1 MSATNSERLG
11 PFARMS
17 LFLRQ
22 VTSELKKVVWPTKD
36 QLVTYTSVVI
46 VFVIIMGF
54 IIAVFDFAF
63 VKLVLVIFG
72 QWLGKE
78 TIVSESPFLE
88 AVAPKAE
95 DAASSVVMEM
105 PISNEEAIE
114 AIDTTYDG
122 AVDVDLDGE
131 VSTTSADE
139 NFDLTEVV
147 EAELA
152 PETADEVVE
161 VQETPAEPEEAKIAE
176 DEDPLVAFRAR
187 LDSQIGDWFVIHS
200 YAGFE
205 NRVKQNL
212 ETRAVSLNMEDYIYE
227 INVPSEEV
235 TEIKNGVRKQVK
247 RNKFPGYVLVRMD
260 LTDESWGVVRHTPGV
275 TGFVG
280 QGHNPAPLSMDEAF
294 EMLRPSQQKAIASVA
309 TAAAASA
316 GQKSGTGAKID
327 IDLNIGDSV
336 TVVDGPFAT
345 LHATISEI
353 NLDGQKVVGLVE
365 IFGRE
370 TPVELGFN
378 QIHKN

>member
-1 MSATNSERLG
+1 M
-11 PFARMS
+11 
-17 LFLRQ
+17 
-22 VTSELKKVVWPTKD
+22 
-36 QLVTYTSVVI
+36 
-46 VFVIIMGF
+46 
-54 IIAVFDFAF
+54 
-63 VKLVLVIFG
+63 
-72 QWLGKE
+72 
-78 TIVSESPFLE
+78 SESPFLE
-88 AVAPKAE
+88 AVAPQAD
-95 DAASSVVMEM
+95 DAASSIAVDM
-105 PISNEEAIE
+105 PTSNEEAIE
-114 AIDTTYDG
+114 ATNVAYDG
-122 AVDVDLDGE
+122 ATDVDLDGE

-139 NFDLTEVV
+139 NFDLSAAV

-152 PETADEVVE
+152 TEEVAV
-161 VQETPAEPEEAKIAE
+161 EEAPVAATASEEAADE
-176 DEDPLVAFRAR
+176 DEDPVVAFRAR
-187 LDSQIGDWFVIHS
+187 LESQIGEWYVIHS

-212 ETRAVSLNMEDYIYE
+212 ETRSVSLNMEDYIYE
-227 INVPSEEV
+227 VNVPSEEV

-294 EMLRPSQQKAIASVA
+294 DMLRPTQQKAIASVA

-316 GQKSGTGAKID
+316 SEKGTSASGAKID

-353 NLDGQKVVGLVE
+353 NLDAQKVVGLVE

>member
-1 MSATNSERLG
+1 M
-11 PFARMS
+11 
-17 LFLRQ
+17 
-22 VTSELKKVVWPTKD
+22 
-36 QLVTYTSVVI
+36 
-46 VFVIIMGF
+46 
-54 IIAVFDFAF
+54 
-63 VKLVLVIFG
+63 
-72 QWLGKE
+72 
-78 TIVSESPFLE
+78 SESPFLE
-88 AVAPKAE
+88 AVAPQSD
-95 DAASSVVMEM
+95 DALSSVAVDM
-105 PISNEEAIE
+105 PTSNQEAIE
-114 AIDTTYDG
+114 ATDVAYDG
-122 AVDVDLDGE
+122 ATDVDLDGE

-139 NFDLTEVV
+139 NFDLSAVV

-152 PETADEVVE
+152 TEEVAV
-161 VQETPAEPEEAKIAE
+161 EEAPVEAAASEAAPADE

-187 LDSQIGDWFVIHS
+187 LDSQIGEWFVIHS

-227 INVPSEEV
+227 VNVPSEEV

-294 EMLRPSQQKAIASVA
+294 DMLRPSQQKAIASVA

-316 GQKSGTGAKID
+316 GEKGGSASGAKID

-353 NLDGQKVVGLVE
+353 NLDAQKVVGLVE

>member
-1 MSATNSERLG
+1 M
-11 PFARMS
+11 
-17 LFLRQ
+17 
-22 VTSELKKVVWPTKD
+22 
-36 QLVTYTSVVI
+36 
-46 VFVIIMGF
+46 
-54 IIAVFDFAF
+54 
-63 VKLVLVIFG
+63 
-72 QWLGKE
+72 
-78 TIVSESPFLE
+78 SESPFLE
-88 AVAPKAE
+88 AVAPQTD
-95 DAASSVVMEM
+95 DALSSVAVDM
-105 PISNEEAIE
+105 PTSNEEAIE
-114 AIDTTYDG
+114 ATDVVYDG
-122 AVDVDLDGE
+122 ATDVDLDGE

-139 NFDLTEVV
+139 NFDLSAVV

-152 PETADEVVE
+152 TEEVAV
-161 VQETPAEPEEAKIAE
+161 EEAPVEAAVSEAAPAAE

-187 LDSQIGDWFVIHS
+187 LESQIGEWFVIHS

-227 INVPSEEV
+227 VNVPSEEV

-294 EMLRPSQQKAIASVA
+294 DMLRPSQQKAIASVA

-316 GQKSGTGAKID
+316 GEKGGSASGAKID

-353 NLDGQKVVGLVE
+353 NLDAQKVVGLVE

>member
-1 MSATNSERLG
+1 M
-11 PFARMS
+11 
-17 LFLRQ
+17 
-22 VTSELKKVVWPTKD
+22 
-36 QLVTYTSVVI
+36 
-46 VFVIIMGF
+46 
-54 IIAVFDFAF
+54 
-63 VKLVLVIFG
+63 
-72 QWLGKE
+72 
-78 TIVSESPFLE
+78 SESPFLE
-88 AVAPKAE
+88 AVAPQSD
-95 DAASSVVMEM
+95 DALSSVAVDL
-105 PISNEEAIE
+105 PTSNEKAIV
-114 AIDTTYDG
+114 ANDVAYDG
-122 AVDVDLDGE
+122 ATDVDLDGE

-139 NFDLTEVV
+139 NFDLSAVV

-152 PETADEVVE
+152 TEEVATEE
-161 VQETPAEPEEAKIAE
+161 VAVEEAPVEAAASEAAPDAE

-187 LDSQIGDWFVIHS
+187 LDSQIGEWFVIHS

-227 INVPSEEV
+227 VNVPSEEV

-294 EMLRPSQQKAIASVA
+294 DMLRPSQQKAIASVA

-316 GQKSGTGAKID
+316 GEKGGSASGAKID

-353 NLDGQKVVGLVE
+353 NLDAQKVVGLVE

>member
-1 MSATNSERLG
+1 M
-11 PFARMS
+11 
-17 LFLRQ
+17 
-22 VTSELKKVVWPTKD
+22 PT
-36 QLVTYTSVVI
+36 
-46 VFVIIMGF
+46 
-54 IIAVFDFAF
+54 
-63 VKLVLVIFG
+63 
-72 QWLGKE
+72 
-78 TIVSESPFLE
+78 
-88 AVAPKAE
+88 
-95 DAASSVVMEM
+95 
-105 PISNEEAIE
+105 SNEEAIE
-114 AIDTTYDG
+114 ATDVAYDG
-122 AVDVDLDGE
+122 ATDVDLDGE
-131 VSTTSADE
+131 VSMTSADE
-139 NFDLTEVV
+139 NFDLTAAV
-147 EAELA
+147 EAELGT
-152 PETADEVVE
+152 EDVVVE
-161 VQETPAEPEEAKIAE
+161 EAPVEAAASEEESADE
-176 DEDPLVAFRAR
+176 DEDPVVAFRAR
-187 LDSQIGDWFVIHS
+187 LESQIGEWYVIHS

-212 ETRAVSLNMEDYIYE
+212 ETRSVSLNMEDYIYE
-227 INVPSEEV
+227 VNVPSEEV

-294 EMLRPSQQKAIASVA
+294 DMLRPSQQKAIASVA

-316 GQKSGTGAKID
+316 SEKGGSASGAKID

-353 NLDGQKVVGLVE
+353 NLDAQKVVGLVE

>member
-1 MSATNSERLG
+1 M
-11 PFARMS
+11 
-17 LFLRQ
+17 
-22 VTSELKKVVWPTKD
+22 
-36 QLVTYTSVVI
+36 
-46 VFVIIMGF
+46 
-54 IIAVFDFAF
+54 
-63 VKLVLVIFG
+63 
-72 QWLGKE
+72 
-78 TIVSESPFLE
+78 SESPFLE
-88 AVAPKAE
+88 AVAPQAD
-95 DAASSVVMEM
+95 DALSSVAVEM
-105 PISNEEAIE
+105 PTSNEDAIE
-114 AIDTTYDG
+114 ATDVAYDG
-122 AVDVDLDGE
+122 PTDVDLDGE

-139 NFDLTEVV
+139 NFDLSAAV

-152 PETADEVVE
+152 V
-161 VQETPAEPEEAKIAE
+161 EEAPAE

-187 LDSQIGDWFVIHS
+187 LESQIGEWFVIHS

-227 INVPSEEV
+227 VNVPSEEV

-294 EMLRPSQQKAIASVA
+294 DMLRPSQQKAIASVA

-316 GQKSGTGAKID
+316 GEKGGSASGAKID

-353 NLDGQKVVGLVE
+353 NLDAQKVVGLVE

>member
-1 MSATNSERLG
+1 
-11 PFARMS
+11 
-17 LFLRQ
+17 
-22 VTSELKKVVWPTKD
+22 
-36 QLVTYTSVVI
+36 
-46 VFVIIMGF
+46 
-54 IIAVFDFAF
+54 
-63 VKLVLVIFG
+63 
-72 QWLGKE
+72 
-78 TIVSESPFLE
+78 VSESPFLE
-88 AVAPKAE
+88 AVATQAD
-95 DAASSVVMEM
+95 DAVSSVAIEM
-105 PISNEEAIE
+105 PTSNEEAIE
-114 AIDTTYDG
+114 ATDVAYDG
-122 AVDVDLDGE
+122 ATDVDLDGE

-139 NFDLTEVV
+139 NFDLSAAV

-152 PETADEVVE
+152 TEEVE
-161 VQETPAEPEEAKIAE
+161 VEEVPVEVATAEEAPAE

-187 LDSQIGDWFVIHS
+187 LDSQIGEWFVIHS

-212 ETRAVSLNMEDYIYE
+212 ETRSVSLNMEDYIYE
-227 INVPSEEV
+227 VNVPSEEV

-294 EMLRPSQQKAIASVA
+294 DMLRPSQQKAIASVA

-316 GQKSGTGAKID
+316 SEKGGSASGAKID

-353 NLDGQKVVGLVE
+353 NLDAQKVVGLVE

>member
-1 MSATNSERLG
+1 
-11 PFARMS
+11 
-17 LFLRQ
+17 
-22 VTSELKKVVWPTKD
+22 
-36 QLVTYTSVVI
+36 
-46 VFVIIMGF
+46 
-54 IIAVFDFAF
+54 
-63 VKLVLVIFG
+63 
-72 QWLGKE
+72 
-78 TIVSESPFLE
+78 VSESPFLE
-88 AVAPKAE
+88 AVAPQAD
-95 DAASSVVMEM
+95 DALSSVAVEM
-105 PISNEEAIE
+105 PTSNEDAIE
-114 AIDTTYDG
+114 ATDVAYDG
-122 AVDVDLDGE
+122 PTDVDLDGE
-131 VSTTSADE
+131 VSTTSTED
-139 NFDLTEVV
+139 NFDLSAAV
-147 EAELA
+147 EAEL
-152 PETADEVVE
+152 ETEEPVE
-161 VQETPAEPEEAKIAE
+161 VAAVEEAPEEAPAE
-176 DEDPLVAFRAR
+176 DEDPVVAFRAR
-187 LDSQIGDWFVIHS
+187 LESQIGDWFVIHS

-212 ETRAVSLNMEDYIYE
+212 ETRSVSLNMEDYIYE
-227 INVPSEEV
+227 VNVPTEEV

-294 EMLRPSQQKAIASVA
+294 DMLRPTQQKAIASVA

-316 GQKSGTGAKID
+316 GEKGTGASGAKID

-353 NLDGQKVVGLVE
+353 NLDAQKVVGLVE

>member
-1 MSATNSERLG
+1 M
-11 PFARMS
+11 
-17 LFLRQ
+17 
-22 VTSELKKVVWPTKD
+22 
-36 QLVTYTSVVI
+36 
-46 VFVIIMGF
+46 
-54 IIAVFDFAF
+54 
-63 VKLVLVIFG
+63 
-72 QWLGKE
+72 
-78 TIVSESPFLE
+78 SESPFLE
-88 AVAPKAE
+88 AVAPQA
-95 DAASSVVMEM
+95 DDASSSVAVDM
-105 PISNEEAIE
+105 PTSNEEAIE
-114 AIDTTYDG
+114 ATDVAYDG
-122 AVDVDLDGE
+122 PTDVDVDGE
-131 VSTTSADE
+131 VSSTSAEE
-139 NFDLTEVV
+139 NFDLTEPV
-147 EAELA
+147 EAELEA
-152 PETADEVVE
+152 EDVV
-161 VQETPAEPEEAKIAE
+161 AEEAPAAVEETSDE
-176 DEDPLVAFRAR
+176 DEDPVVAFRAR
-187 LDSQIGDWFVIHS
+187 LESQIGEWYVIHS

-227 INVPSEEV
+227 VNVPSEEV

-280 QGHNPAPLSMDEAF
+280 QGHNPAPLSIDEAF
-294 EMLRPSQQKAIASVA
+294 DMLRPSQQKAIASVA

-316 GQKSGTGAKID
+316 SEKGTSASGAKID

-353 NLDGQKVVGLVE
+353 NLDAQKVVGLVE

>member
-1 MSATNSERLG
+1 M
-11 PFARMS
+11 
-17 LFLRQ
+17 
-22 VTSELKKVVWPTKD
+22 
-36 QLVTYTSVVI
+36 
-46 VFVIIMGF
+46 
-54 IIAVFDFAF
+54 
-63 VKLVLVIFG
+63 
-72 QWLGKE
+72 
-78 TIVSESPFLE
+78 SESPFLE
-88 AVAPKAE
+88 AVAPQSD
-95 DAASSVVMEM
+95 DALSSVAVDM
-105 PISNEEAIE
+105 PTSNEEAIE
-114 AIDTTYDG
+114 ATDVAYDG
-122 AVDVDLDGE
+122 ATDVDLDGE

-139 NFDLTEVV
+139 NFDLSAVV

-152 PETADEVVE
+152 TEEVATEE
-161 VQETPAEPEEAKIAE
+161 VAVEEAPVEAAASEAAPDAE

-187 LDSQIGDWFVIHS
+187 LDSQIGEWFVIHS

-227 INVPSEEV
+227 VNVPSEEV

-294 EMLRPSQQKAIASVA
+294 DMLRPSQQKAIASVA

-316 GQKSGTGAKID
+316 GEKGGSASGAKID

-353 NLDGQKVVGLVE
+353 NLDAQKVVGLVE

>member
-1 MSATNSERLG
+1 M
-11 PFARMS
+11 
-17 LFLRQ
+17 
-22 VTSELKKVVWPTKD
+22 
-36 QLVTYTSVVI
+36 
-46 VFVIIMGF
+46 
-54 IIAVFDFAF
+54 
-63 VKLVLVIFG
+63 
-72 QWLGKE
+72 
-78 TIVSESPFLE
+78 SESPFLE
-88 AVAPKAE
+88 AVAPQAD
-95 DAASSVVMEM
+95 DALSSVAVDM
-105 PISNEEAIE
+105 PTSNEEAIE
-114 AIDTTYDG
+114 ATDVAYDG
-122 AVDVDLDGE
+122 ATDVDLDGE

-139 NFDLTEVV
+139 NFDLTAVV

-152 PETADEVVE
+152 TEEVAVEEVPVEAAAPEAVAAD
-161 VQETPAEPEEAKIAE
+161 E

-187 LDSQIGDWFVIHS
+187 LESQIGEWFVIHS

-227 INVPSEEV
+227 VNVPSEEV

-294 EMLRPSQQKAIASVA
+294 DMLRPSQQKAIASVA

-316 GQKSGTGAKID
+316 GEKGGSASGAKID

-353 NLDGQKVVGLVE
+353 NLDAQKVVGLVE

>member
-1 MSATNSERLG
+1 
-11 PFARMS
+11 
-17 LFLRQ
+17 
-22 VTSELKKVVWPTKD
+22 
-36 QLVTYTSVVI
+36 
-46 VFVIIMGF
+46 
-54 IIAVFDFAF
+54 
-63 VKLVLVIFG
+63 
-72 QWLGKE
+72 
-78 TIVSESPFLE
+78 VSESPFLE
-88 AVAPKAE
+88 AVAPQAD
-95 DAASSVVMEM
+95 DAASSVAVDM
-105 PISNEEAIE
+105 PTSNEEAIE
-114 AIDTTYDG
+114 ATDVAYDG
-122 AVDVDLDGE
+122 ATDVDLDGE
-131 VSTTSADE
+131 VSTTSTED
-139 NFDLTEVV
+139 NFDLSPVV

-152 PETADEVVE
+152 TEDVAV
-161 VQETPAEPEEAKIAE
+161 EEAPVAATASEEAAADE
-176 DEDPLVAFRAR
+176 DEDPVVAFRAR
-187 LDSQIGDWFVIHS
+187 LESQIGEWYVIHS

-212 ETRAVSLNMEDYIYE
+212 ETRSVSLNMEDYIYE
-227 INVPSEEV
+227 VNVPSEEV

-294 EMLRPSQQKAIASVA
+294 DMLRPTQQKAIASVA

-316 GQKSGTGAKID
+316 SEKGTSASGAKID

-353 NLDGQKVVGLVE
+353 NLDAQKVVGLVE

>member
-1 MSATNSERLG
+1 
-11 PFARMS
+11 
-17 LFLRQ
+17 
-22 VTSELKKVVWPTKD
+22 
-36 QLVTYTSVVI
+36 
-46 VFVIIMGF
+46 
-54 IIAVFDFAF
+54 
-63 VKLVLVIFG
+63 
-72 QWLGKE
+72 
-78 TIVSESPFLE
+78 VSESPFLE
-88 AVAPKAE
+88 AVAPQS
-95 DAASSVVMEM
+95 DDVSSSVAIDM

-114 AIDTTYDG
+114 ATDVAYDG
-122 AVDVDLDGE
+122 ATDVDLDGE
-131 VSTTSADE
+131 LSTTSADE
-139 NFDLTEVV
+139 NFDLSAAV
-147 EAELA
+147 EAELST
-152 PETADEVVE
+152 EEVAVE
-161 VQETPAEPEEAKIAE
+161 EAPAEVLTSEESPA
-176 DEDPLVAFRAR
+176 DEDPLVSFRAR

-227 INVPSEEV
+227 VNVPSEDV

-294 EMLRPSQQKAIASVA
+294 DMLRPSQQKAIASVA
-309 TAAAASA
+309 TAAASA
-316 GQKSGTGAKID
+316 NEKGGRPSGAKID

-353 NLDGQKVVGLVE
+353 NLDAQKVVGLVE

>member
-1 MSATNSERLG
+1 M
-11 PFARMS
+11 
-17 LFLRQ
+17 
-22 VTSELKKVVWPTKD
+22 
-36 QLVTYTSVVI
+36 
-46 VFVIIMGF
+46 
-54 IIAVFDFAF
+54 
-63 VKLVLVIFG
+63 
-72 QWLGKE
+72 
-78 TIVSESPFLE
+78 SESPFLE
-88 AVAPKAE
+88 AVAPKAD
-95 DAASSVVMEM
+95 DAESTVAVDM
-105 PISNEEAIE
+105 PVSNEEAIE
-114 AIDTTYDG
+114 ATDVAYDG
-122 AVDVDLDGE
+122 AVDVDIDGE

-152 PETADEVVE
+152 TEVV
-161 VQETPAEPEEAKIAE
+161 AELEEAVVAEVATEEPSE
-176 DEDPLVAFRAR
+176 DEDPVAAFRAR
-187 LDSQIGDWFVIHS
+187 LESQIGEWFVIHS

-212 ETRAVSLNMEDYIYE
+212 ETRSVSLNMEDYIYE
-227 INVPSEEV
+227 VNVPSEEV

-294 EMLRPSQQKAIASVA
+294 DMLRPTQQKAIASVA

-316 GQKSGTGAKID
+316 SEKGTGASGAKID

-353 NLDGQKVVGLVE
+353 NLDAQKVVGLVE

>member
-1 MSATNSERLG
+1 
-11 PFARMS
+11 
-17 LFLRQ
+17 
-22 VTSELKKVVWPTKD
+22 
-36 QLVTYTSVVI
+36 
-46 VFVIIMGF
+46 
-54 IIAVFDFAF
+54 
-63 VKLVLVIFG
+63 
-72 QWLGKE
+72 
-78 TIVSESPFLE
+78 VSESPFLE

-95 DAASSVVMEM
+95 DAASSAVMEM

-152 PETADEVVE
+152 PETSDEVVE
-161 VQETPAEPEEAKIAE
+161 VQETPEEPEEAKIAE

>member
-1 MSATNSERLG
+1 M
-11 PFARMS
+11 
-17 LFLRQ
+17 
-22 VTSELKKVVWPTKD
+22 
-36 QLVTYTSVVI
+36 
-46 VFVIIMGF
+46 
-54 IIAVFDFAF
+54 
-63 VKLVLVIFG
+63 
-72 QWLGKE
+72 
-78 TIVSESPFLE
+78 SESPFLE
-88 AVAPKAE
+88 AVATQA
-95 DAASSVVMEM
+95 DDTTSSAVVDM
-105 PISNEEAIE
+105 PTSNEVEIE
-114 AIDTTYDG
+114 ASELASEVTT
-122 AVDVDLDGE
+122 DVDLDIE
-131 VSTTSADE
+131 ASTTSLEE
-139 NFDLTEVV
+139 NSDLSAVDS
-147 EAELA
+147 ELA
-152 PETADEVVE
+152 TDDLA
-161 VQETPAEPEEAKIAE
+161 VQEAPAEAAASEEASAE
-176 DEDPLVAFRAR
+176 EEDPLVAFRAR
-187 LDSQIGDWFVIHS
+187 LESQIGEWFVIHS

-212 ETRAVSLNMEDYIYE
+212 ETRSVSLNMEDYIYE
-227 INVPSEEV
+227 VNVPSEEV

-294 EMLRPSQQKAIASVA
+294 DMLRPTQQKAIASVA

-316 GQKSGTGAKID
+316 SEKGGGTPGAKID

>member
-1 MSATNSERLG
+1 
-11 PFARMS
+11 
-17 LFLRQ
+17 
-22 VTSELKKVVWPTKD
+22 
-36 QLVTYTSVVI
+36 
-46 VFVIIMGF
+46 
-54 IIAVFDFAF
+54 
-63 VKLVLVIFG
+63 
-72 QWLGKE
+72 
-78 TIVSESPFLE
+78 VSESPFLE
-88 AVAPKAE
+88 AVAPQSD
-95 DAASSVVMEM
+95 DALSSVAVDM
-105 PISNEEAIE
+105 PTSNEEAIE
-114 AIDTTYDG
+114 ATDVAYDG
-122 AVDVDLDGE
+122 ATDVDLDGE

-139 NFDLTEVV
+139 NFDLTAVV

-152 PETADEVVE
+152 TEEVAVEEAPVETA
-161 VQETPAEPEEAKIAE
+161 ASEAVAADE

-187 LDSQIGDWFVIHS
+187 LESQIGEWFVIHS

-227 INVPSEEV
+227 VNVPSEEV

-294 EMLRPSQQKAIASVA
+294 DMLRPSQQKAIASVA

-316 GQKSGTGAKID
+316 GEKGGSASGAKID

-353 NLDGQKVVGLVE
+353 NLDAQKVVGLVE

>member
-1 MSATNSERLG
+1 M
-11 PFARMS
+11 
-17 LFLRQ
+17 
-22 VTSELKKVVWPTKD
+22 
-36 QLVTYTSVVI
+36 
-46 VFVIIMGF
+46 
-54 IIAVFDFAF
+54 
-63 VKLVLVIFG
+63 
-72 QWLGKE
+72 
-78 TIVSESPFLE
+78 SESPFLE
-88 AVAPKAE
+88 AVAPKVE
-95 DAASSVVMEM
+95 EPISSAFVVT
-105 PISNEEAIE
+105 PFSNEESIE
-114 AIDTTYDG
+114 AIDSTYDG
-122 AVDVDLDGE
+122 AVDVDVDGA
-131 VSTTSADE
+131 VSTTSSDE
-139 NFDLTEVV
+139 NFDLSELV

-152 PETADEVVE
+152 PEVTDEVAE
-161 VQETPAEPEEAKIAE
+161 VDEAPIVSEKAEVTE

-227 INVPSEEV
+227 VNVPSEEV

-280 QGHNPAPLSMDEAF
+280 QGHNPAPLAMDEAF

-309 TAAAASA
+309 TSAAFA
-316 GQKSGTGAKID
+316 GQKSASGAKID

>member
-1 MSATNSERLG
+1 M
-11 PFARMS
+11 
-17 LFLRQ
+17 
-22 VTSELKKVVWPTKD
+22 
-36 QLVTYTSVVI
+36 
-46 VFVIIMGF
+46 
-54 IIAVFDFAF
+54 
-63 VKLVLVIFG
+63 
-72 QWLGKE
+72 
-78 TIVSESPFLE
+78 SESPFLE
-88 AVAPKAE
+88 AVAPQA
-95 DAASSVVMEM
+95 DDVSSSVSVDM

-114 AIDTTYDG
+114 ATDVAYDG
-122 AVDVDLDGE
+122 ATDVDLDGE
-131 VSTTSADE
+131 VSTTSAED
-139 NFDLTEVV
+139 NFDLSAAI

-152 PETADEVVE
+152 TEESATEEVVSE
-161 VQETPAEPEEAKIAE
+161 VVVEEDTTTEAVVVSEEAPA

-187 LDSQIGDWFVIHS
+187 LESQIGDWFVIHS

-227 INVPSEEV
+227 VNVPTEDV

-294 EMLRPSQQKAIASVA
+294 DMLRPTQQKAIASVA

-316 GQKSGTGAKID
+316 SEKGGNSSGAKID

-353 NLDGQKVVGLVE
+353 NLDAQKVVGLVE

>member
-1 MSATNSERLG
+1 M
-11 PFARMS
+11 
-17 LFLRQ
+17 
-22 VTSELKKVVWPTKD
+22 
-36 QLVTYTSVVI
+36 
-46 VFVIIMGF
+46 
-54 IIAVFDFAF
+54 
-63 VKLVLVIFG
+63 
-72 QWLGKE
+72 
-78 TIVSESPFLE
+78 SESPFLE
-88 AVAPKAE
+88 AVAPQA
-95 DAASSVVMEM
+95 DDVSSSVAVEM

-114 AIDTTYDG
+114 ATDVAYDG
-122 AVDVDLDGE
+122 ATDVDLDGE
-131 VSTTSADE
+131 VSTTSAED
-139 NFDLTEVV
+139 NFDLSAAV

-152 PETADEVVE
+152 TEEVVSEEVVSEEVVE
-161 VQETPAEPEEAKIAE
+161 DAASDEAPA

-227 INVPSEEV
+227 VNVPSEEV

-294 EMLRPSQQKAIASVA
+294 DMLRPTQQKAIASVA

-316 GQKSGTGAKID
+316 SEKGTSASGAKID

-353 NLDGQKVVGLVE
+353 NLDAQKVVGLVE

>member
-1 MSATNSERLG
+1 M
-11 PFARMS
+11 
-17 LFLRQ
+17 
-22 VTSELKKVVWPTKD
+22 
-36 QLVTYTSVVI
+36 
-46 VFVIIMGF
+46 
-54 IIAVFDFAF
+54 
-63 VKLVLVIFG
+63 
-72 QWLGKE
+72 
-78 TIVSESPFLE
+78 SESPILE
-88 AVAPKAE
+88 AVATPSD
-95 DAASSVVMEM
+95 DAASSVAVDM
-105 PISNEEAIE
+105 PTSNEEAIE
-114 AIDTTYDG
+114 ATDVAYDG
-122 AVDVDLDGE
+122 ATDVDLDGE

-139 NFDLTEVV
+139 NFDLSAVV

-152 PETADEVVE
+152 TEEVAV
-161 VQETPAEPEEAKIAE
+161 EEAPVEAAASEAAPDAE

-187 LDSQIGDWFVIHS
+187 LDSQIGEWFVIHS

-227 INVPSEEV
+227 VNVPSEEV

-294 EMLRPSQQKAIASVA
+294 DMLRPSQQKAIASVA

-316 GQKSGTGAKID
+316 GEKGGSASGAKID

-353 NLDGQKVVGLVE
+353 NLDAQKVVGLVE